1 MYELFYAPGACSLA
15 IHALLREVGE
25 TPELHA
31 VNLQAPRPEA
41 LVKVNPRGSVPVL
54 TDNGTAIREGGAILI
69 YLADK
74 HQSPL
79 LPRDGLARAAALE
92 WLMFANSTLH
102 PTYSRSFFLARQ
114 MGDKAGE
121 NPLYT
126 ATIEAIQK
134 LWDEVEAELATKPF
148 IAGAHCTLADI
159 LLTVIG
165 NWGAWLKQPLTFGPK
180 TKDLFARVSARPAF
194 QAALKAENV
203 EYKAAA

>member
-1 MYELFYAPGACSLA
+1 MYQLYYAPGACSLA

-31 VNLQAPRPEA
+31 VNLQAPRPPE
-41 LVKVNPRGSVPVL
+41 LLKINPRGSVPVL
-54 TDNGTAIREGGAILI
+54 TDNGTAIREGAAIMI

-102 PTYSRSFFLARQ
+102 PAYARVFFLSKQ
-114 MGDKAGE
+114 LGDEAA
-121 NPLYT
+121 NSPLY
-126 ATIEAIQK
+126 ATGITMIQK
-134 LWDEVEAELATKPF
+134 LWDDVESELAAKPYLCGD
-148 IAGAHCTLADI
+148 ACTLGDI

-165 NWGAWLKQPLTFGPK
+165 NWGSWLKQPVKFGAK
-180 TKDLFARVSARPAF
+180 TKDLFARVSARSAF